1 MGNSARQLILDN
13 QKNGAIPS
21 FETLARMFHE
31 WLTATTDMTV
41 LPGVLGCSF
50 DGLRTSSPCDVPFRC
65 ASDPIPRYRGT
76 VARWHSH
83 PRGLATAIHET
94 SGLGGPFL

>member
-65 ASDPIPRYRGT
+65 ASDPIPRDGCP
-76 VARWHSH
+76 VAQPSSWSRHSN
-83 PRGLATAIHET
+83 
-94 SGLGGPFL
+94 S